1 MKNMKNQRANSG
13 RAKRYDALQPVLSLR
28 EDSEAVNSLQREP
41 TTRGRNKTAGSD
53 PAERKKRRS
62 NEMKNAATK

>member
-28 EDSEAVNSLQREP
+28 EDSEAVNSLHREL
-41 TTRGRNKTAGSD
+41 TQEEGTRQPD
-53 PAERKKRRS
+53 PIRRKERKD
-62 NEMKNAATK
+62 AATK